1 VSLFI
6 AMSLLAADWRYV
18 APKAGAEM
26 DQPPLRALEMS
37 AEKPEGLAEAATY
50 RGQRRYYSQLR
61 FGSPSSVRVAVV
73 LDESESEAYLY
84 VDRNRDRSI
93 DEQDR
98 LPEKG
103 PLWRFNIDALELEG
117 DVATVH
123 KREVVVRKGRQRG
136 RLSMATV
143 GFLEGAVEIDGKQ
156 VRCRRTDEDGNGRFG
171 DPADRLHLDFDGDQ
185 SFDPIAE
192 RFAVTPI
199 VAMRGRRY
207 ALSGDPWRGRL
218 SFTVI
223 EGEGKIALKSPA
235 LKRKAEVASVR
246 AGLAGRDGTPAAL
259 AQKET
264 LAAPPGDYRMDTLNL
279 LLTEEGQAGWQFTF
293 AYRGGKPPVWRSLR
307 RDDSLAVDPVGELS
321 FIIEPNKSFANVRPG
336 DDVTVQ
342 LRLFT
347 TDGLLINEVLRTSEH
362 GPAGAQPMAVV
373 LLTTTDGQHLG
384 EAHSGFA

>member
-1 VSLFI
+1 
-6 AMSLLAADWRYV
+6 M
-18 APKAGAEM
+18 
-26 DQPPLRALEMS
+26 
-37 AEKPEGLAEAATY
+37 
-50 RGQRRYYSQLR
+50 
-61 FGSPSSVRVAVV
+61 
-73 LDESESEAYLY
+73 
-84 VDRNRDRSI
+84 
-93 DEQDR
+93 
-98 LPEKG
+98 
-103 PLWRFNIDALELEG
+103 
-117 DVATVH
+117 
-123 KREVVVRKGRQRG
+123 
-136 RLSMATV
+136 
-143 GFLEGAVEIDGKQ
+143 
-156 VRCRRTDEDGNGRFG
+156 
-171 DPADRLHLDFDGDQ
+171 
-185 SFDPIAE
+185 E

-223 EGEGKIALKSPA
+223 EGEGKIALRAPV

-259 AQKET
+259 AQNET

-279 LLTEEGQAGWQFTF
+279 LLTEEGEAGWQFTF
-293 AYRGGKPPVWRSLR
+293 AYRGGKQPVWRSLR

-321 FIIEPNKSFANVRPG
+321 FIIEPNESYANVRAG

-347 TDGLLINEVLRTSEH
+347 ADGLLINEVLRTSDS

-373 LLTTTDGQHLG
+373 SLTTTDGQHFG